1 MGSLLLFDDTP
12 APAYDSQFLSGVLPA
27 GLTYEVAR

>member
-1 MGSLLLFDDTP
+1 MGSLLLLDDAP
-12 APAYDSQFLSGVLPA
+12 APTFDAQFLSGVLPA

>member
-12 APAYDSQFLSGVLPA
+12 TPTFDAQFLSGVLPP

>member
-1 MGSLLLFDDTP
+1 MLLILDDTP
-12 APAYDSQFLSGVLPA
+12 APTFDAQFLSGVLPD